1 MAPTRKAAVSWSA
14 GKDCCLALLR
24 AREAGIDVTTFVTM
38 CEMDGTSK
46 SHALQPSLIAE
57 QIARFGGTWLPVP
70 VPPGTYGKVFS
81 QTLTGLLEGG
91 HSQVVFGDIDLQ
103 AHRDWLEPACERAG
117 LQALFPLWG
126 ESRRS
131 LAAEIIARGIRASVV
146 GVDTSR
152 LDESFCGAKYDP
164 AFLARLPAGICP
176 CGEDGEFHTFVFD
189 APGMSAPLALKHG
202 ARRRVASAPPLSPTV
217 FAFEDLQLVLE
228 TPGP

>member
-1 MAPTRKAAVSWSA
+1 MTPTRKAAVSWSA

-46 SHALQPSLIAE
+46 SHALQPDLIAE
-57 QIARFGGTWLPVP
+57 QVARFGGAWLPVP
-70 VPPGTYGKVFS
+70 VPPGAYGEVFS
-81 QTLTGLLEGG
+81 RTLTGLLEGG

-117 LQALFPLWG
+117 LQAVFPLWG
-126 ESRRS
+126 ESRQS
-131 LAAEIIARGIRASVV
+131 LAAEIITRGIRACVV

-152 LDESFCGAKYDP
+152 LDESFCGANYDP
-164 AFLARLPAGICP
+164 AFLTRLPPGICP
-176 CGEDGEFHTFVFD
+176 CGEDGEFHTFVFA
-189 APGMSAPLALKHG
+189 APEMSAPLALKRG
-202 ARRRVASAPPLSPTV
+202 ARRLVASAPPLSPTV
-217 FAFEDLQLVLE
+217 FAFQDLQLALE